1 MSVCAALLFAG
12 CTTDGQAVGNSA
24 ADLSDRAV
32 LPADFPV
39 PGATR
44 VPETAVPFALAGVS
58 GNDPAVAY
66 PVDCAPPPPSAA
78 GAVVTSVIVA
88 SGSTSYT
95 SAIAR
100 VHDGLAALLAQAGRC
115 PETRTGGQ
123 RAGSI
128 MATRIQPAPP
138 APTGVDT
145 AALQRTVFT
154 GDLSHSAAT
163 SSLTLL
169 GQRDDVRVYAQYRW
183 AGDGAIDPSAARSLD
198 ALFTKAVAAAF

>member
-1 MSVCAALLFAG
+1 M
-12 CTTDGQAVGNSA
+12 TDGQAVGNSA
-24 ADLSDRAV
+24 ADLSARAV

-44 VPETAVPFALAGVS
+44 VPDTAVPFALAGVS

-66 PVDCAPPPPSAA
+66 PADCAPPAPSAA

-88 SGSTSYT
+88 AGSTSYT

-123 RAGSI
+123 QAGSI
-128 MATRIQPAPP
+128 VATRIQPAPP
-138 APTGVDT
+138 APTGVGT
-145 AALQRTVFT
+145 AALHRTVFT
-154 GDLSHSAAT
+154 GDITHSDAT

-169 GQRDDVRVYAQYRW
+169 GQRGDVRVYAQYRW
-183 AGDGAIDPSAARSLD
+183 PGAGAIDPTAAQNLD
-198 ALFTKAVAAAF
+198 ALFTTAVAAAF

>member
-1 MSVCAALLFAG
+1 M
-12 CTTDGQAVGNSA
+12 GNSA

-39 PGATR
+39 SGATR
-44 VPETAVPFALAGVS
+44 VPGMAVPFALAGVS

-66 PVDCAPPPPSAA
+66 PVDCAPRAPSSA

-88 SGSTSYT
+88 GGASSYT

-100 VHDGLAALLAQAGRC
+100 APDGLAEVLAQAGRC

-128 MATRIQPAPP
+128 VATRIQPAPP
-138 APTGVDT
+138 SPAGVAT
-145 AALQRTVFT
+145 AALQRTAFT
-154 GDLSHSAAT
+154 GDTSHSAAT

-169 GQRDDVRVYAQYRW
+169 GQRGDIRVYAQYRW
-183 AGDGAIDPSAARSLD
+183 AGDGGIDPAAVRNLD
-198 ALFTKAVAAAF
+198 ALFAKAVAAAL

>member
-1 MSVCAALLFAG
+1 M
-12 CTTDGQAVGNSA
+12 GNSA

-66 PVDCAPPPPSAA
+66 PVDCAPPAPSAA

-145 AALQRTVFT
+145 AALQRTVVT